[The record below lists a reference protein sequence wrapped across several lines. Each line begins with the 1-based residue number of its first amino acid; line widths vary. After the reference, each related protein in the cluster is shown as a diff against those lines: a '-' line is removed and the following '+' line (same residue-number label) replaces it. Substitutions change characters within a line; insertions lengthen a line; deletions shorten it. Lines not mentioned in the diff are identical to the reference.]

1 MLWRFRALTV
11 CQVSLQPNRCC
22 LFTSKMKKT
31 LLASLLAMMLAQPL
45 LAYADLPALPDL
57 GDVSDST
64 LSMADEARLGR
75 DFMRAMRD
83 AGDVLDDAE
92 VNDYINTLGHRLS
105 ASVRVPGLQ
114 LSYFVVNDKQ
124 INAFAMPGGYVGVNS
139 GLVVATQSEGE
150 LASVIGHETA
160 HVTQRHIARMQA
172 ATSATSPLLLLGT
185 VLAAVL
191 ASRAGGSQA
200 SIGTLSAGLGLQISN
215 QLAFSRDFEREAD
228 RVGMQ
233 YLAQAG
239 FDVRTMPAFFQ
250 RLESANRYSDNNAY
264 AFLRTH
270 PVTSQRI
277 SEAQN
282 RALEYPVKMRA
293 DSTAYLLVREKLRVM
308 TLAPDEAVRF
318 YQMML
323 DKGQYLNEGAMWY
336 GLSRAQLA
344 AHHLPA
350 ARTALG
356 KAEARLP
363 ADPMLFGQEAAIARE
378 AGDWAGALAS
388 LRRGQQAFKDSQ
400 PLQMAELD
408 VLIDSGNRPGA
419 LALLRQLQSR
429 YPRDAAL
436 YRSEARLYADRDA
449 QRYHAALGNAFYF
462 ERRYEAALEQY
473 QFASQA
479 KGDDFYL
486 RSSIEARMRE
496 VEKLLKEEKKDS
508 GK

>member
-1 MLWRFRALTV
+1 
-11 CQVSLQPNRCC
+11 
-22 LFTSKMKKT
+22 MKKT
-31 LLASLLAMMLAQPL
+31 LLASLLAMLLAQPL
-45 LAYADLPALPDL
+45 LAYADLPSLPDL
-57 GDVSDST
+57 GDISDTT

-83 AGDVLDDAE
+83 AGDVQDDAE
-92 VNDYINTLGHRLS
+92 VNDYINNLGHRLS
-105 ASVRVPGLQ
+105 ASVRIPGLQ
-114 LSYFVVNDKQ
+114 LTYFVVNDKQ

-139 GLVVATQSEGE
+139 GLVVVTQSEGE
-150 LASVIGHETA
+150 LASVVGHETA
-160 HVTQRHIARMQA
+160 HITQRHIARMQA

-282 RALEYPVKMRA
+282 RALEYPIKMKA

-308 TLAPDEAVRF
+308 GMSPDEAVRF
-318 YQMML
+318 YQTML
-323 DKGQYLNEGAMWY
+323 DKGQYLNEGAAWY
-336 GLSRAQLA
+336 GMSRAQLA

-350 ARTALG
+350 ARTALA
-356 KAEARLP
+356 KAESHLP

-378 AGDWAGALAS
+378 VGDWAGALAS

-408 VLIDSGNRPGA
+408 VLIDSGNRPAA

-429 YPRDAAL
+429 YPRDTAL
-436 YRSEARLYADRDA
+436 YRSEARLYADREP

-462 ERRYEAALEQY
+462 ERRYEAALEQF

>member
-1 MLWRFRALTV
+1 M
-11 CQVSLQPNRCC
+11 QPNRRC
-22 LFTSKMKKT
+22 LFTPKMKKT
-31 LLASLLAMMLAQPL
+31 LLASLLVMALSQPL

-57 GDVSDST
+57 GDISDST
-64 LSMADEARLGR
+64 LSIADEARIGR

-83 AGDVLDDAE
+83 DGDVLDDAE

-150 LASVIGHETA
+150 LASVVGHETA
-160 HVTQRHIARMQA
+160 HITQRHIARMQA
-172 ATSATSPLLLLGT
+172 ASSATSPLLLLGT

-215 QLAFSRDFEREAD
+215 QLSFSRDFEREAD

-239 FDVRTMPAFFQ
+239 FDVRAMPAFFQ

-282 RALEYPVKMRA
+282 RALEYPVKMKA
-293 DSTAYLLVREKLRVM
+293 DSTAYLLVREKLRTMV
-308 TLAPDEAVRF
+308 LAPDEAVRY
-318 YQMML
+318 YQTML

-336 GLSRAQLA
+336 GMSRAQLA
-344 AHHLPA
+344 SHQLAA
-350 ARTALG
+350 ARAALG

-363 ADPMLFGQEAAIARE
+363 ADPILFGQQAAIARE
-378 AGDWAGALAS
+378 AGDWGAALAS

-400 PLQMAELD
+400 PLQIAELD
-408 VLIDSGNRPGA
+408 VLIDSGNRTAA
-419 LALLRQLQSR
+419 LALLRQLQGR
-429 YPRDAAL
+429 YPNDAAL
-436 YRSEARLYADRDA
+436 YRREARLYADREP

-496 VEKLLKEEKKDS
+496 VEKLLKEERKDS

>member
-1 MLWRFRALTV
+1 
-11 CQVSLQPNRCC
+11 
-22 LFTSKMKKT
+22 
-31 LLASLLAMMLAQPL
+31 
-45 LAYADLPALPDL
+45 
-57 GDVSDST
+57 
-64 LSMADEARLGR
+64 
-75 DFMRAMRD
+75 
-83 AGDVLDDAE
+83 
-92 VNDYINTLGHRLS
+92 
-105 ASVRVPGLQ
+105 
-114 LSYFVVNDKQ
+114 VVNDKQ

-150 LASVIGHETA
+150 LASVVGHETA

-172 ATSATSPLLLLGT
+172 ESSATSPLLLLGT
-185 VLAAVL
+185 VLAVL

-250 RLESANRYSDNNAY
+250 RLEAANRYSDNNAY

-308 TLAPDEAVRF
+308 TLAPDEAVRY
-318 YQMML
+318 YQTML

-344 AHHLPA
+344 SHHLPA

-356 KAEARLP
+356 KAEAVAGRPHAVWAGGRHCTRSRRL
-363 ADPMLFGQEAAIARE
+363 G
-378 AGDWAGALAS
+378 GALAS

-408 VLIDSGNRPGA
+408 VLIDSGNRPGCA
-419 LALLRQLQSR
+419 G
-429 YPRDAAL
+429 PAAAAAKPL
-436 YRSEARLYADRDA
+436 SARCGAV
-449 QRYHAALGNAFYF
+449 
-462 ERRYEAALEQY
+462 
-473 QFASQA
+473 SQ
-479 KGDDFYL
+479 
-486 RSSIEARMRE
+486 
-496 VEKLLKEEKKDS
+496 
-508 GK
+508 

>member
-1 MLWRFRALTV
+1 MLWQFRALTGLPD
-11 CQVSLQPNRCC
+11 QLATKSLLPAHTQDE
-22 LFTSKMKKT
+22 KT
-31 LLASLLAMMLAQPL
+31 LLASCWPWRWSSRCGPMPTCLLCLIWAMCPIA
-45 LAYADLPALPDL
+45 
-57 GDVSDST
+57 

-105 ASVRVPGLQ
+105 ASVRIPGLQ
-114 LSYFVVNDKQ
+114 LTYFVVNDKQ

-150 LASVIGHETA
+150 LASVVGHETA

-172 ATSATSPLLLLGT
+172 ESSATSPLLLLGT

-250 RLESANRYSDNNAY
+250 RLEAANRYSDNNAY

-308 TLAPDEAVRF
+308 TLAPDDAVRY
-318 YQMML
+318 YQTML

-336 GLSRAQLA
+336 GMSRAQLA
-344 AHHLPA
+344 SHHLPA

-356 KAEARLP
+356 KAEAACQPTPCYLGSRPRLHVRPVIGRGTGQP
-363 ADPMLFGQEAAIARE
+363 AAWAAVLQGQPALANGRAGCPYRQRQSSWLRWPCCGSCKAAIRAM
-378 AGDWAGALAS
+378 
-388 LRRGQQAFKDSQ
+388 RRCIAVKPVVCG
-400 PLQMAELD
+400 
-408 VLIDSGNRPGA
+408 PGP
-419 LALLRQLQSR
+419 QH
-429 YPRDAAL
+429 
-436 YRSEARLYADRDA
+436 
-449 QRYHAALGNAFYF
+449 YHAALGNAFYF

-479 KGDDFYL
+479 KGDDFYCVL
-486 RSSIEARMRE
+486 RSRRACA
-496 VEKLLKEEKKDS
+496 KLKNC
-508 GK
+508 